1 LWSTLHALAA
11 QASPAPGP
19 AWQDVLGPYGALVLC
34 LGAILWLT
42 RQLTAERKANRE
54 LSDRLVD
61 QAERMIPVMTAN
73 TAELERRR
81 RQ

>member
-1 LWSTLHALAA
+1 LWPVSLTFA
-11 QASPAPGP
+11 QSSLDSP
-19 AWQDVLGPYGALVLC
+19 AWQDVLGPYGALVLA
-34 LGAILWLT
+34 LGVILWLT

-61 QAERMIPVMTAN
+61 QAERMIPVLTAN

-81 RQ
+81 ER